1 MSEQATSVDTAR
13 FTLALPEAERFAAA
27 LETQAHQPLP
37 EDWYVAVT
45 DVVGSRKAIAA
56 GRYKAVNM
64 AGASAITAI
73 MNALGSFDLPFVF
86 GGDGAALAVAP
97 SDVEAAAA
105 ALAAT
110 IVFAREELDLQLR
123 AALVPVA
130 DLRAAGA
137 DVRVEAVRISQAIR
151 NFAFS
156 GGGVALAER
165 LMKECRYAVTP
176 AEAGARPDLTG
187 LSCRWTPIS
196 RQGETIV
203 SLIVE
208 PVRDDMS
215 AFADAARQIVE
226 QAGGSPMPP
235 EGPGFTWP
243 PAGLEL
249 EARATRAGKALSA
262 QKRLLYL
269 GTFIAWL
276 IDRLGVRIGG
286 FDPAHYKRVT
296 GANTDFRKV
305 QDGLKMTVSL
315 SPERLAQ
322 LRDLLERHREAGIL
336 RYGICEQDEAV
347 LTCFVPSFMNDDH
360 FHFLD
365 GAGGGYA
372 AAASAMQ

>member
-1 MSEQATSVDTAR
+1 MTEHAATIETAR
-13 FTLALPEAERFAAA
+13 FTLALPEADRFAAA
-27 LETQAHQPLP
+27 LETEAHEPLP
-37 EDWYVAVT
+37 DDWQIAVT
-45 DVVGSRKAIAA
+45 DVVGSRKAITA

-73 MNALGSFDLPFVF
+73 MNALDSFDLPFVF
-86 GGDGAALAVAP
+86 GGDGAALALAS
-97 SDVEAAAA
+97 SDVDGAAQ

-110 IVFAREELDLQLR
+110 IVFAREELDLELR

-137 DVRVEAVRISQAIR
+137 DVRVEAVRISPAIR

-165 LMKECRYAVTP
+165 MMKDGRSAIAP
-176 AEAGARPDLTG
+176 AEPGSRPDLTG
-187 LSCRWTPIS
+187 LSCRWTPI
-196 RQGETIV
+196 RPQGERIV

-208 PVRDDMS
+208 PAGSNMA
-215 AFADAARQIVE
+215 AFAEAARQIVE
-226 QAGGSPMPP
+226 QSGGSPMPP

-249 EARATRAGKALSA
+249 EARASRAGKALSA
-262 QKRLLYL
+262 QKRAIYMIS
-269 GTFIAWL
+269 FIAWL
-276 IDRLGVRIGG
+276 IDRIAVKIGG
-286 FDPAHYKRVT
+286 FDPVHYKRIT
-296 GANTDFRKV
+296 GLNTDFRKV
-305 QDGLKMTVSL
+305 HDGLKMTLSL
-315 SPERLAQ
+315 APEPLAQ
-322 LRDLLERHREAGIL
+322 LRSLLEGHRDAGIL
-336 RYGICEQDEAV
+336 RFGICEQDEAV

-372 AAASAMQ
+372 AAATAMQ